1 MIGNNSKNTKY
12 SDTSVIIY
20 KPDSQMTKSVVDL
33 LKFSLHGDYP
43 NLKELLDEKDFL
55 DSTLNL
61 ALRNLLSNYFNFN
74 DENYLNSYRYL
85 LSTNIDLNFK
95 YAKDN
100 YSTILMKV
108 THAGQLILMKEL
120 LESFYNKIKN
130 GENINN
136 FQKPEEE
143 KEYFLIQQEIF
154 FSQKDK
160 NNSNFLHYMIHF
172 NKCENSEIFEYLYEE
187 YPFEKNREEDCSKK
201 IQEIIKN
208 LIKEKNDEGNNFMNI
223 CLLHGMPYLVLKI
236 IEIIGY
242 IPNLNKKNN
251 NYIHS
256 AVLGGNM
263 TCLKIMLYYSEYNE
277 LSAKNVDNL
286 TPAQLAY
293 KLGYFSMSN
302 IITEYHDNFHDQIY
316 REYFFKNL
324 ENYDKSSNVDFL
336 VNFRNNKFKSL
347 FYELKEMKII
357 NNLCISDSSYI
368 NKNEEVLNCKIS
380 NIKIDWNFLL
390 IKMKQFEIEQEKDT
404 DNNINIININKQG
417 KNNKKKSRKSEDK
430 NKIAIYPFIK
440 SIYEFYEKNFSEILT
455 NSFISYLSNEDTS
468 LICNNN
474 IDLLFFNKIIFYFN
488 TGHFKSLI
496 NSALIYLTKIYQK
509 ESNINSDMN
518 YNNRTLI
525 LYINITCIIIES
537 LIYHEYKEIVDIIIK
552 ALDKYLYTKSL
563 NLGDM
568 QYNSNDKIIFD
579 YLNNVGMLNPFISNW
594 QNLFIYSNFL
604 KLLND
609 KSKDNL
615 EEFHKKLNEAKDKN
629 IPNIIKRYQI
639 LFDCLDI
646 KKSYDKNNFNLCKK
660 IENFNL
666 NQEQERDI
674 YYFNI
679 LGIICLKKKKYNLS
693 KIFFKIGLGKYLQKL
708 KKKKE
713 TNLENKFVTFRMDYI
728 TAFLYN
734 ISICN
739 FYLGEYEKA
748 IQILELI
755 LQFENNKNNYFL
767 YYRLALCYLEIYLKY
782 INKNNNNYFNLIIN
796 KLIGYENNKNNKNMN
811 NEKSISINIENES
824 SENLSFQLESK
835 DNNTKGTDDNKSL
848 NLIDK
853 QIENLFANF
862 NDYNYVD
869 KKDKNIKKIILRNSK
884 KYNDIKNLK
893 GNSQN
898 SDFNLIEK
906 YLDKAIQSFK
916 KILIINKINTFSNF
930 VNSIYE
936 FFFSFIKDDIK
947 TKDISH
953 QKRRIPNDF
962 IINIY
967 FNILFCLS
975 LKNNWLEIIFFI
987 KDFNRRNLTNNKIIL
1002 LKILLYQLEAY
1013 INLNQESKIKETIN
1027 KIKNHKKCDFSL
1039 FDKSNNKII
1048 NNINIKLYLYYY
1060 IAIIH
1065 FKEKNYKEMDI
1076 YMNKLL
1082 VLLKDKKDIPYY
1094 IIDLLI
1100 KIFII
1105 KLNNEPNINPK
1116 TKYKY
1121 NNIILNLIKNK
1132 KINKAD

>member
-12 SDTSVIIY
+12 SDSCVIIY

-293 KLGYFSMSN
+293 KLGYFGMSN

-347 FYELKEMKII
+347 FYELKGMKII
-357 NNLCISDSSYI
+357 NNLCISDSTYI
-368 NKNEEVLNCKIS
+368 NKNEEDLNYKIS

-509 ESNINSDMN
+509 ESNINSDIN

-646 KKSYDKNNFNLCKK
+646 KKSYDKGDFNLCKK

-853 QIENLFANF
+853 QIENLFSNF

-869 KKDKNIKKIILRNSK
+869 KKDKNIKKIILGNSK
-884 KYNDIKNLK
+884 QYNDIKNIK
-893 GNSQN
+893 GNNQN

-916 KILIINKINTFSNF
+916 KILIINKINTFSNS

-947 TKDISH
+947 TKDILH
-953 QKRRIPNDF
+953 QKRKIPNDF

-987 KDFNRRNLTNNKIIL
+987 KDFNKRNLTNNKIIL

-1082 VLLKDKKDIPYY
+1082 ILLKDKKDIPYY

>member
-1 MIGNNSKNTKY
+1 M
-12 SDTSVIIY
+12 
-20 KPDSQMTKSVVDL
+20 
-33 LKFSLHGDYP
+33 
-43 NLKELLDEKDFL
+43 
-55 DSTLNL
+55 
-61 ALRNLLSNYFNFN
+61 NF
-74 DENYLNSYRYL
+74 
-85 LSTNIDLNFK
+85 
-95 YAKDN
+95 
-100 YSTILMKV
+100 
-108 THAGQLILMKEL
+108 
-120 LESFYNKIKN
+120 
-130 GENINN
+130 
-136 FQKPEEE
+136 
-143 KEYFLIQQEIF
+143 
-154 FSQKDK
+154 
-160 NNSNFLHYMIHF
+160 
-172 NKCENSEIFEYLYEE
+172 
-187 YPFEKNREEDCSKK
+187 
-201 IQEIIKN
+201 
-208 LIKEKNDEGNNFMNI
+208 
-223 CLLHGMPYLVLKI
+223 
-236 IEIIGY
+236 
-242 IPNLNKKNN
+242 
-251 NYIHS
+251 
-256 AVLGGNM
+256 
-263 TCLKIMLYYSEYNE
+263 
-277 LSAKNVDNL
+277 
-286 TPAQLAY
+286 
-293 KLGYFSMSN
+293 
-302 IITEYHDNFHDQIY
+302 
-316 REYFFKNL
+316 
-324 ENYDKSSNVDFL
+324 
-336 VNFRNNKFKSL
+336 
-347 FYELKEMKII
+347 
-357 NNLCISDSSYI
+357 
-368 NKNEEVLNCKIS
+368 
-380 NIKIDWNFLL
+380 
-390 IKMKQFEIEQEKDT
+390 
-404 DNNINIININKQG
+404 
-417 KNNKKKSRKSEDK
+417 
-430 NKIAIYPFIK
+430 
-440 SIYEFYEKNFSEILT
+440 
-455 NSFISYLSNEDTS
+455 FISYLSNEDTS

-474 IDLLFFNKIIFYFN
+474 IDLLLFNKIIFYFN

-496 NSALIYLTKIYQK
+496 NSALMYLTKIYQK
-509 ESNINSDMN
+509 ENNINSDIN

-853 QIENLFANF
+853 QIENLFSNF

-869 KKDKNIKKIILRNSK
+869 KKDKNVKKIILRNSK

-916 KILIINKINTFSNF
+916 KILIINKINTFSNS

-953 QKRRIPNDF
+953 QKRRISNDF

-1013 INLNQESKIKETIN
+1013 INLNQEFKIKETIN

-1060 IAIIH
+1060 TTIIH

-1082 VLLKDKKDIPYY
+1082 ILLKDKKDIPYY